1 MSYSKS
7 QSLSR
12 VVLSNQII
20 VRIKLA
26 LILRMFIINIKIT
39 IRNKH

>member
-20 VRIKLA
+20 VRINLA
-26 LILRMFIINIKIT
+26 LALRMFTINLQISVRK
-39 IRNKH
+39 KH